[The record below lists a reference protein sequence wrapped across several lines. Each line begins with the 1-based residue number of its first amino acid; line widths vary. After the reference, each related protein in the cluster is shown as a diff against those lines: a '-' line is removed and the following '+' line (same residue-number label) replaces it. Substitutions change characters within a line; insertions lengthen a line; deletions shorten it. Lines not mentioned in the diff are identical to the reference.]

1 VDQPLSDHHK
11 RNKNIIS
18 NKKAFSS
25 IVGAIFAVLVIVS
38 LTGTF
43 FVWSLQQNT
52 RYVNAVA
59 QMNQLEIDQMSESVK
74 VLDINYSVV
83 SENHVNVKGNIQNN
97 GPSSVQ
103 FVNLWVY
110 VSDDVGGQTYFNFS
124 NIDSN
129 IEGGKVYAI
138 DKTVVVNGIHSGGL
152 YYMSSSMIT
161 ARGNRISLPKVAAIT
176 NTIITAQTTDG
187 IGALAMSFQDF
198 IYYTVT
204 GSTLNN
210 FPSGSSGYSV
220 TSGGSNIA
228 FRVILTNY
236 DRNQRQITLN
246 SSSVFFSIF
255 PTLPQ
260 QVRGAYW
267 YIVNVNANGI
277 ISNTFTS
284 VVLPFNVPTAV
295 YFASD
300 HAITPGNPYAG
311 AKPLFT
317 GTAPINLAVIGRVG
331 TSPFGQNIPFVS
343 IIINS

>member
-1 VDQPLSDHHK
+1 MSDQHK

-59 QMNQLEIDQMSESVK
+59 EMNQLEIDQMSESVK

-83 SENHVNVKGNIQNN
+83 SENHVNVKGSIQNN

-103 FVNLWVY
+103 FLTLWVY
-110 VSDDVGGQTYFNFS
+110 VSDVGGQTYFNLS
-124 NIDSN
+124 NVDVN
-129 IEGGKVYAI
+129 CEGGKVHAI
-138 DKTVVVNGIHSGGL
+138 DNTVMVDGVQSGGF
-152 YYMSSSMIT
+152 YYMSACMIT
-161 ARGNRISLPKVAAIT
+161 ARGNRIALPKVAAIT

-187 IGALAMSFQDF
+187 IGALAMSFSNF
-198 IYYTVT
+198 VYYTVT
-204 GSTLNN
+204 GTTLNN

-220 TSGGSNIA
+220 TSNGNNVA
-228 FRVILTNY
+228 FRVVLTNY
-236 DRNQRQITLN
+236 DINQRDITLN

-255 PTLPQ
+255 PVTPQ
-260 QVRGAYW
+260 QVRGTYW
-267 YIVNVNANGI
+267 YIVNVNANGT
-277 ISNTFTS
+277 ISSTYTP
-284 VVLPFNVPTAV
+284 VILPFNVPTAV
-295 YFASD
+295 YFSSD
-300 HAITPGNPYAG
+300 HAISSGNPFAG
-311 AKPLFT
+311 ARVLFT
-317 GTAPINLAVIGRVG
+317 GTAPVNLAVIGKIG

-343 IIINS
+343 IQINS